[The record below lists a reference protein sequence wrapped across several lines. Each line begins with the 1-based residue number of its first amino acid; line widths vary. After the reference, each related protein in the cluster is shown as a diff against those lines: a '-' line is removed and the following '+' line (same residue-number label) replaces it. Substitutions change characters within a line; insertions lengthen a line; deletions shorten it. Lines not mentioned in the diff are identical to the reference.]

1 MVSGIKFFNSFSL
14 FLWKILKFVLTYKHP
29 YTSVEFE
36 TISDEYLENSIPHI
50 DMILENKHEQHF

>member
-1 MVSGIKFFNSFSL
+1 MENTEIRAYLQTS
-14 FLWKILKFVLTYKHP
+14 

-36 TISDEYLENSIPHI
+36 TFSDEYLENSIPHI